1 MLRFSV
7 VRSVN
12 GICRSTTSIFK
23 NMATRA
29 TGNELDVGDL
39 HIPLTDRTTE
49 KRRKAVHMLV
59 TNFPA
64 PKLASALLEREVAL
78 ARAAELLHQ
87 GRHSELK
94 VFLDSFHL
102 PELPVAPAMP
112 QQKANT
118 TDTLPKGEEATDA
131 TPTGGSPQEGGFPTP
146 QRIDPQVRENLS
158 RHLARLPREYVG
170 LGRLL
175 ERRASVV
182 LPLCHHN
189 GVPSIVFT
197 RRSSLLN
204 KHPGDICFPGGMI
217 DRNDMSAVGAALRE
231 LEEEVGVKQEG
242 VDVLGVLRCDWS
254 ELTAVTG
261 VAVTPVSGDIRD
273 DVSNG
278 IRIKRDE
285 VDAWFSV
292 SLEDLANPA
301 HWERQAY
308 NTPVFSL
315 DGKQIIWGL
324 TAYIL
329 DRFMRKAL
337 RRTVPG
343 FLTGVAPGILEHE
356 VQRLVRSEINR
367 QVHSNPL
374 SGKLPL
380 SEPDHSGRWRDYVR
394 RNKKHSND

>member
-1 MLRFSV
+1 MLR
-7 VRSVN
+7 RLATPRHRL
-12 GICRSTTSIFK
+12 CRAIFR
-23 NMATRA
+23 NIATRA
-29 TGNELDVGDL
+29 SSTGNEVDVRDL

-49 KRRKAVHMLV
+49 KRRKAVHLLV

-78 ARAAELLHQ
+78 ARAAELLDQ

-94 VFLDSFHL
+94 VFLESFQL
-102 PELPVAPAMP
+102 PALPVAPSGMP
-112 QQKANT
+112 QQKAST
-118 TDTLPKGEEATDA
+118 TDTPLKVEETTDA
-131 TPTGGSPQEGGFPTP
+131 TPTGGFPQKGGFPTP

-261 VAVTPVSGDIRD
+261 VAVTPVIGYIRD

-278 IRIKRDE
+278 IRINRDE

-301 HWERQAY
+301 HWEREAY
-308 NTPVFSL
+308 QTPVFSL

-394 RNKKHSND
+394 RNKK